1 MAMVAKLGGFLGRK
15 GDGHPGATV
24 IWRGLERLAD
34 ITATFSIFHPSIPA
48 GP

>member
-1 MAMVAKLGGFLGRK
+1 MAGLGGFLGRK

-24 IWRGLERLAD
+24 IWRGLLRLHYMVIGFRHA
-34 ITATFSIFHPSIPA
+34 HLLYNQRA